1 MVNLTNQA
9 RHITSGMRLGT
20 IHTLYLADRGHDDYD
35 DDEHAAAALSGAA
48 TLPSQQAPGGR
59 AERVTGPHKPI
70 PNIQLIRPPRAVR
83 ELAAD

>member
-1 MVNLTNQA
+1 
-9 RHITSGMRLGT
+9 MRLGT

-35 DDEHAAAALSGAA
+35 DDEHAAAAAALSGAA

-59 AERVTGPHKPI
+59 AERVTGLHKPI
-70 PNIQLIRPPRAVR
+70 PNTQLIRPPRAVR